1 MFFRSLGSRLGLL
14 LGLGPWLC
22 ADMVREVVGGGVF
35 VVVLGGSWRV
45 NREYER
51 CLVYVYRKAKDIHN
65 RDSL

>member
-1 MFFRSLGSRLGLL
+1 M
-14 LGLGPWLC
+14 
-22 ADMVREVVGGGVF
+22 GGGVF